1 MVHGFGHQRVA
12 LRPIPKI
19 GHLHKLQVRR
29 LARREPADARACETK
44 VELTAAGRVAGTRVL

>member
-1 MVHGFGHQRVA
+1 M
-12 LRPIPKI
+12 LI

-29 LARREPADARACETK
+29 LARRNLPTRELGETK